1 MLAVEYVLLCS
12 PIRISKQQ
20 PTEEHHIKKKEK
32 QMVTG
37 TTRRLSNEEARQKYG
52 DSIIFVGTPIT
63 TFTPCPEEEEMPS
76 PEKEVLPESDGS
88 EDGLPSAKG

>member
-1 MLAVEYVLLCS
+1 M
-12 PIRISKQQ
+12 
-20 PTEEHHIKKKEK
+20 KKKEK
-32 QMVTG
+32 KRVTG

-52 DSIIFVGTPIT
+52 ASIIFVGTPIT

-88 EDGLPSAKG
+88 EDGPTPAKG